1 MSEVLIPIAYQL
13 GIGGIGG
20 FFVGY
25 AVRKVFRIA
34 IIIGVFAFSLVF
46 LAYANVIQVDYDDL
60 LLGVVRVTEPALGAL
75 APLVSALPFLVSF
88 LIGIVLGLKKG

>member
-25 AVRKVFRIA
+25 AVKKIIKIA
-34 IIIGVFAFSLVF
+34 IIIGVFAFSLIY
-46 LAYANVIQVDYDDL
+46 LAYANVINVNFGEL
-60 LLGVVRVTEPALGAL
+60 TKITGVAEPVLGLFT
-75 APLVSALPFLVSF
+75 PLTSALPFLGSF
-88 LIGIVLGLKKG
+88 FVGLTFGLKKG